1 MLITSEDS
9 APPRDLDQGPADG
22 WSGIGDL
29 LSLATERLSTPVEGI
44 HDAITDRWFGLAGE
58 RGTSA
63 RRALGAYTGGIY
75 GSIRAVGSVVGGVID
90 LGAILGS
97 NRLGPLWSS
106 PAGNGIQG
114 VANAV
119 LGDELERRRNGLRI
133 ELGLRD
139 SEGQPIGRNPVD
151 LQRAFPN
158 PRRRLLILIHGLG
171 ETERCWRSPTDEA
184 GEGDSIGELL
194 AGDSFTPL
202 TVRYNTGRHIF
213 ENGASL
219 ADLLEG
225 IVSDWPQEVEEIAL
239 VGSSMG
245 GLVARSSV
253 VAGRSVRHSWSDVV
267 KHVVTVGSPHL
278 GSPLEKV
285 ANLVSWGLRKTPE
298 GRPLSGFLNNRSVGI
313 KDLRYGAIHRD
324 DWSEGDLDELLSDT
338 VGDSAALGGVQQH
351 FVAGVITS
359 EPGHP
364 MGALLGDLVVRV
376 GSGIGRGRRRR
387 IEAENVRVIGR
398 QRHFDLVRDPEV
410 HEQVREW
417 LGVSVGSPRL

>member
-1 MLITSEDS
+1 MPGISEDS
-9 APPRDLDQGPADG
+9 ASPRNLDQLPSDG

-29 LSLATERLSTPVEGI
+29 LSLATERLSVPVEGI
-44 HDAITDRWFGLAGE
+44 QDSITDRWFSLAGS
-58 RGTSA
+58 RGTSI

-75 GSIRAVGSVVGGVID
+75 GSIRAAGSVVGGVID
-90 LGAILGS
+90 LGAVLG
-97 NRLGPLWSS
+97 NRRLGPLWSS

-119 LGDELERRRNGLRI
+119 WGDELARRRNGLRI

-151 LQRAFPN
+151 LQRAYPN
-158 PRRRLLILIHGLG
+158 PRRRLLVLIHGLG
-171 ETERCWRSPTDEA
+171 ETERCWRSQTEEA
-184 GEGDSIGELL
+184 EDGDSIGELL

-202 TVRYNTGRHIF
+202 TVRYNTGKHIF

-219 ADLLEG
+219 AGLLEQV
-225 IVSDWPQEVEEIAL
+225 VSDWPREVEEVAL

-253 VAGRSVRHSWSDVV
+253 LAGRSARQQWSEVV

-285 ANLVSWGLRKTPE
+285 ANLISWGLRKTPE
-298 GRPLSGFLNNRSVGI
+298 SRPLSGFLNDRSVGI
-313 KDLRYGAIHRD
+313 KDLRYGAIRRE
-324 DWSEGDLDELLSDT
+324 DWGESDLDAVLGDT
-338 VGDSAALGGVQQH
+338 VGDTGALEGVQEH
-351 FVAGVITS
+351 FIAGVITS

-387 IEAENVRVIGR
+387 IEAKDVRVIGR
-398 QRHFDLVRDPEV
+398 RRHFDLMSDPQV

-417 LGVSVGSPRL
+417 LGVPVGSSRQ